1 MAVENTPPTYAKHD
15 KRITV
20 LRRDN
25 LREYSRQVNYL
36 RRNPYC
42 RKIPDKGPS
51 YRINHAR
58 AGGRKQT
65 DPRITVKAKDN
76 RKEYDRQRRYIKK
89 NPDCKKV
96 PSLSEETEFISARNS
111 LREILNRPPLY

>member
-1 MAVENTPPTYAKHD
+1 MAIENTPPTYAKHD
-15 KRITV
+15 PRITV

-25 LREYSRQVNYL
+25 LREYSRQLCYI
-36 RRNPYC
+36 RRNPFC
-42 RKIPDKGPS
+42 REVPAKGPS

-58 AGGRKQT
+58 AGGRKA
-65 DPRITVKAKDN
+65 DPRITVKPKEN
-76 RKEYDRQRRYIKK
+76 RKEYDRQRAYIKK

-96 PSLSEETEFISARNS
+96 PSLSAEREFISARQS